1 MLGVPGHEFPLVA
14 EFPLS
19 TPWPPLG
26 AAGKDHALRR
36 WGGSRRRRM
45 DGDAQGSGDPT
56 CGGAWTVPSPTR
68 RRRPLASPPPR
79 LRSPVTIPD
88 APGTVRARG
97 RQGRGARQGPWPA
110 PAAPTPLASS
120 SRSAL
125 HPCTQWSPHR
135 SPGTHLL
142 APPGAPTPASPAVL
156 PEPLVHYLRLR
167 LVPRSREAPLQDAA
181 GGREPLRHAAR
192 FSGPARPA
200 AQPSRG
206 AAARPGAPC
215 TGGAAYRLSPA
226 TGIPAPQH
234 LPAAASAAPPRAS
247 RFPGSSARCAT
258 PGFPHPPVQ
267 ARRPSRPQVRPA
279 PSSHP
284 RLVSS
289 SPRPLAAPRGP
300 KYHPCGGFP
309 LGPHSSWKSRG
320 DSETREGARSPP
332 TRSEAGQVGVEEV
345 RRSFWGLSAALGELG
360 LRNTSGWFGVGVFF
374 PGPITASSCAS
385 APPSPSAGVT
395 VSGDFL
401 RRDQSRGRHSRS
413 VRGPRLPCPGG
424 AVPGRGQRL
433 YRVPLRTLRA
443 TGHSRA
449 FLRGAPTPVFAGLWE
464 GARRGGP
471 EGEFPQWRVVR
482 KRLSWNLTVAGL
494 PREPSWHGGRLC
506 LTGSGIWTLRANV
519 KWTRSFFFL
528 KIKVADALSTG

>member
-1 MLGVPGHEFPLVA
+1 MLGVLGHEFPLVA

-56 CGGAWTVPSPTR
+56 CGGAWTVPSPNR

-135 SPGTHLL
+135 NPGTHLL

-215 TGGAAYRLSPA
+215 TRGAAYRLSPA

-320 DSETREGARSPP
+320 DSETREGERSPP
-332 TRSEAGQVGVEEV
+332 TRSEAGRVGVEEV

-374 PGPITASSCAS
+374 SRSHHCIFLRIGPAFPQRRGHSLGGFSPPRSVTRAPLSLRPRPPAALPGRRCPREGTAAL
-385 APPSPSAGVT
+385 PSPTAHPESHGALQGLSEGST
-395 VSGDFL
+395 YSSL
-401 RRDQSRGRHSRS
+401 RRAVGGSQAGRPRG
-413 VRGPRLPCPGG
+413 
-424 AVPGRGQRL
+424 
-433 YRVPLRTLRA
+433 
-443 TGHSRA
+443 
-449 FLRGAPTPVFAGLWE
+449 
-464 GARRGGP
+464 
-471 EGEFPQWRVVR
+471 
-482 KRLSWNLTVAGL
+482 
-494 PREPSWHGGRLC
+494 
-506 LTGSGIWTLRANV
+506 
-519 KWTRSFFFL
+519 
-528 KIKVADALSTG
+528 

>member
-1 MLGVPGHEFPLVA
+1 MLGVLGHEFPLVA

-56 CGGAWTVPSPTR
+56 CGGAWTVPSPNR

-135 SPGTHLL
+135 NPGTHLL

-200 AQPSRG
+200 PPRSLAEERPRG
-206 AAARPGAPC
+206 PARPARGELP
-215 TGGAAYRLSPA
+215 TGSLQPPASPRPSTCRPPPLPRPLGLPA
-226 TGIPAPQH
+226 FPAPA
-234 LPAAASAAPPRAS
+234 PAAQR
-247 RFPGSSARCAT
+247 
-258 PGFPHPPVQ
+258 PGFPTPQSKPAVLPV
-267 ARRPSRPQVRPA
+267 
-279 PSSHP
+279 
-284 RLVSS
+284 
-289 SPRPLAAPRGP
+289 P
-300 KYHPCGGFP
+300 K
-309 LGPHSSWKSRG
+309 
-320 DSETREGARSPP
+320 
-332 TRSEAGQVGVEEV
+332 
-345 RRSFWGLSAALGELG
+345 
-360 LRNTSGWFGVGVFF
+360 
-374 PGPITASSCAS
+374 S
-385 APPSPSAGVT
+385 APPPPPTPASFPPLPALSPHLGVPNT
-395 VSGDFL
+395 TPVVAFRWGLTL
-401 RRDQSRGRHSRS
+401 RGSH
-413 VRGPRLPCPGG
+413 VVTPK
-424 AVPGRGQRL
+424 PGRESEAHPQEARL
-433 YRVPLRTLRA
+433 GGWGSRRCGAASGVFRPL
-443 TGHSRA
+443 S
-449 FLRGAPTPVFAGLWE
+449 E
-464 GARRGGP
+464 
-471 EGEFPQWRVVR
+471 
-482 KRLSWNLTVAGL
+482 N
-494 PREPSWHGGRLC
+494 
-506 LTGSGIWTLRANV
+506 SG
-519 KWTRSFFFL
+519 
-528 KIKVADALSTG
+528 